1 MEMKDSKS
9 NLQNG
14 FFEILSRGFPQRL
27 SRVPQCSFSQRREI
41 GLKRGALFVHPVSA
55 SARIEAT
62 LSCCFVSSQALTPW
76 FASTILLPQGR
87 SPCPMSLIILHD
99 ADFCHLSNWVFG
111 TQNTSRKCTEM
122 TRKTLRSSK
131 IYIKFSVMSTEPG
144 KKKRILYSFLLSWLL
159 RYISS

>member
-41 GLKRGALFVHPVSA
+41 RLKRGALLVYPVSA
-55 SARIEAT
+55 SARIKAT
-62 LSCCFVSSQALTPW
+62 WSCCFVSSQALTPW
-76 FASTILLPQGR
+76 FANTILLPQGR
-87 SPCPMSLIILHD
+87 PPCPMSLITLHD
-99 ADFCHLSNWVFG
+99 AEICHLPNWLFG
-111 TQNTSRKCTEM
+111 TQNTSRKWTEM

-131 IYIKFSVMSTEPG
+131 TYIKFRAMSAAPG
-144 KKKRILYSFLLSWLL
+144 KKKRILYSFLL
-159 RYISS
+159 

>member
-27 SRVPQCSFSQRREI
+27 SRVSRCSFSQRREI
-41 GLKRGALFVHPVSA
+41 RLKRCAFLVYLVSA
-55 SARIEAT
+55 SPRIKAT
-62 LSCCFVSSQALTPW
+62 LSCCLVSSQALTPW

-87 SPCPMSLIILHD
+87 PPCPMILIILHD
-99 ADFCHLSNWVFG
+99 ADFSHLANWLFG

-122 TRKTLRSSK
+122 IKKTLRSSK
-131 IYIKFSVMSTEPG
+131 TYIKFSVMSTEPG
-144 KKKRILYSFLLSWLL
+144 KKTWVLYSFLM
-159 RYISS
+159 